1 MIFLTGLMI
10 IGLAVLAGGQVW
22 LETGLTYLAWGTG
35 IVVFSFLVW
44 LARKWNQIKS
54 NPRFLGEIQER
65 LNEDEFRTLISGRD
79 TSRDEIKKKARQ
91 HSAKTANSIRSILK
105 VAKSEK

>member
-35 IVVFSFLVW
+35 IVVFSILVW

-54 NPRFLGEIQER
+54 NPRLLGEIQER
-65 LNEDEFRTLISGRD
+65 LNEYEFRTLISGRD

-105 VAKSEK
+105 DAKSEK